1 MNEDEEQHCCP
12 QCGFAFMQGEVVAI
26 WVIICPTHGPEQETL
41 HPHPCM
47 RDFIAGVPKELT
59 RNKMIGLR
67 RLN

>member
-1 MNEDEEQHCCP
+1 
-12 QCGFAFMQGEVVAI
+12 MQGEVVAI